1 MATDQC
7 YIALP
12 KSCIGIFHC
21 KARIESQ
28 LMQSIMP
35 VGGVHGLSAQDGAL
49 RPKLEHQRVR
59 ILSPEF
65 RGGGRHHVAVMAQA
79 MAARGRR
86 CCGTK
91 SVLRTTGHVHSST
104 PVYRVLSSR
113 GRTLKRVGAQHI
125 TADRK
130 YKPQCLRVGGSLE
143 SRVSTRPQ
151 PHSHTAA
158 CHASAFTPFR
168 KLCDRVSQ

>member
-28 LMQSIMP
+28 LQLMQSIMP
-35 VGGVHGLSAQDGAL
+35 VGSVHGLSAQDGAL

-59 ILSPEF
+59 ILSPDF
-65 RGGGRHHVAVMAQA
+65 RGRGRHHVAVMAQA

-86 CCGTK
+86 CCRTK
-91 SVLRTTGHVHSST
+91 SFLRTTGHVHSST
-104 PVYRVLSSR
+104 LY
-113 GRTLKRVGAQHI
+113 
-125 TADRK
+125 
-130 YKPQCLRVGGSLE
+130 
-143 SRVSTRPQ
+143 
-151 PHSHTAA
+151 
-158 CHASAFTPFR
+158 SAR
-168 KLCDRVSQ
+168 L

>member
-91 SVLRTTGHVHSST
+91 SFLRTTGHVHSST
-104 PVYRVLSSR
+104 PVTRY
-113 GRTLKRVGAQHI
+113 KRI
-125 TADRK
+125 
-130 YKPQCLRVGGSLE
+130 
-143 SRVSTRPQ
+143 
-151 PHSHTAA
+151 
-158 CHASAFTPFR
+158 
-168 KLCDRVSQ
+168 

>member
-12 KSCIGIFHC
+12 KSCIGSFHC

-28 LMQSIMP
+28 LMQSVMP
-35 VGGVHGLSAQDGAL
+35 VGGMHGLSAQDGAL

-91 SVLRTTGHVHSST
+91 SFLRKN
-104 PVYRVLSSR
+104 RSR
-113 GRTLKRVGAQHI
+113 
-125 TADRK
+125 
-130 YKPQCLRVGGSLE
+130 
-143 SRVSTRPQ
+143 
-151 PHSHTAA
+151 
-158 CHASAFTPFR
+158 
-168 KLCDRVSQ
+168 SQ

>member
-91 SVLRTTGHVHSST
+91 SFLRRTGHVHSST
-104 PVYRVLSSR
+104 PVGRYLWVNLAYKYMEVVL
-113 GRTLKRVGAQHI
+113 
-125 TADRK
+125 
-130 YKPQCLRVGGSLE
+130 
-143 SRVSTRPQ
+143 
-151 PHSHTAA
+151 
-158 CHASAFTPFR
+158 
-168 KLCDRVSQ
+168 

>member
-91 SVLRTTGHVHSST
+91 SFLRRTGHVHSST
-104 PVYRVLSSR
+104 PV
-113 GRTLKRVGAQHI
+113 
-125 TADRK
+125 
-130 YKPQCLRVGGSLE
+130 
-143 SRVSTRPQ
+143 
-151 PHSHTAA
+151 
-158 CHASAFTPFR
+158 AFTISRALARPRAHAFDPVLWVALFEFDSDTAPPPR
-168 KLCDRVSQ
+168 PRLWHGLRRTTTPCMCKSTKA